1 MTSMSWLI
9 QCTQLDHLFATK
21 VKPRHF
27 KKAIGEHRRLAE
39 EGIKGDGE
47 TKVGDSAVTEVE
59 DTVANAV

>member
-1 MTSMSWLI
+1 
-9 QCTQLDHLFATK
+9 LDHLFATK

-47 TKVGDSAVTEVE
+47 TKAGDSAVTELE